1 MQGNLSE
8 FVKVRPEAKAYYEL
22 GSAKLKFVLPRPGFL
37 DGVKGRDVAVLRM
50 TGVSFTY
57 PGTTRRVLADV
68 TVRCNLNS
76 RVAVLGVRPR
86 PARASHCCLPTPPAP
101 PPSPASLG
109 CRLDATSGGRNRWK
123 TKRHDVTNNC
133 SPAAFL
139 PGGLPP
145 T

>member
-50 TGVSFTY
+50 TNVSFTY
-57 PGTTRRVLADV
+57 PATTRRVLRDV

-86 PARASHCCLPTPPAP
+86 PARPPFCCSPNAPAP
-101 PPSPASLG
+101 PHPPL
-109 CRLDATSGGRNRWK
+109 RLK
-123 TKRHDVTNNC
+123 
-133 SPAAFL
+133 
-139 PGGLPP
+139 LPP
-145 T
+145 PCDVRWRKPVDEMS